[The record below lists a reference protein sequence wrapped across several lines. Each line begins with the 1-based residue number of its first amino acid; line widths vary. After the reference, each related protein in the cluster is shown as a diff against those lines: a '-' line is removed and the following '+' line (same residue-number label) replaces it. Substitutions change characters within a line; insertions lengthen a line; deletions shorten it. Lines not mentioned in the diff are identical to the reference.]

1 MFCGLLHR
9 MVTNETENMS
19 QAIKQLKL
27 SFPFQKMKIF
37 YGHLETPFENFSRAA
52 VKDNLSDLK

>member
-27 SFPFQKMKIF
+27 SFPFQKKKF